1 MLETSDSVIYRRKL
15 KRSVTLW
22 RTAAIVLLVITAIGI
37 FSSVTNPLS
46 ENGYIARLEIDGVI
60 LKDRER
66 LELIAGLVQKEDVK
80 AVIIRIDSPGGTF
93 VGGEMLYKELRKLAL
108 KKPLVAVMDGV
119 ATSAAY
125 MTAIAADHIVAH
137 EGTLTGSVGVIL
149 QTADIT
155 NLLKSLGISPHTFK
169 SGRLKG
175 EPSLV
180 HPLSKKTV
188 QITQDLVQELYVIF
202 RNMVMQRRGLNIA
215 EAGRFK
221 DGRVFT
227 GRQALDAGLI
237 DEIGGEREAVLWLEQ
252 NQKIR
257 AGLSVITIDFQPGLE
272 SLWGRLKNFS
282 RKLVL
287 SKGLTLDGFISLWQP
302 QVPQSEF

>member
-1 MLETSDSVIYRRKL
+1 
-15 KRSVTLW
+15 
-22 RTAAIVLLVITAIGI
+22 
-37 FSSVTNPLS
+37 

-60 LKDRER
+60 LKNRER
-66 LELIAGLVQKEDVK
+66 LEVIAGLAKKDDVK
-80 AVIIRIDSPGGTF
+80 AVILRIDSPGGTF

-108 KKPLVAVMDGV
+108 AKPLVAVMDGV

-125 MTAIAADHIVAH
+125 MTSIAADHIVAH

-155 NLLKSLGISPHTFK
+155 NLLEALGISPRAFK
-169 SGRLKG
+169 SGQLKG

-188 QITQDLVQELYVIF
+188 KITEGLVRELYVIF
-202 RNMVMQRRGLNIA
+202 RDMVIQRRGLDIIDA
-215 EAGRFK
+215 TRFE

-227 GRQALDAGLI
+227 GRQALEAGLI
-237 DEIGGEREAVLWLEQ
+237 DEIGGEREAIVWLERK
-252 NQKIR
+252 QKIR
-257 AGLSVITIDFQPGLE
+257 SGLSVTTIDFQSGLG
-272 SLWGRLKNFS
+272 SFWMRLKNFS

-287 SKGLTLDGFISLWQP
+287 SKGLILDGFLSL
-302 QVPQSEF
+302 